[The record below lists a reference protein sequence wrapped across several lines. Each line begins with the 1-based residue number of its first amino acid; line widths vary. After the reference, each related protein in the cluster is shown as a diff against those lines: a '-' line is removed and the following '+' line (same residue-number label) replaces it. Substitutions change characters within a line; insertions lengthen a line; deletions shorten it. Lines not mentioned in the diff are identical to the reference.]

1 MSKHDG
7 GRQLGQPGGVEH
19 NLGVAGSMAQAFIHS
34 PLSPLLLIAFLF
46 LGIFGLILTP
56 RQEDPEISVPM
67 VDIMFHY
74 PGASAEDVAKLAVDP
89 LQRMMSEIPGVKH
102 VYGAAM
108 RGQGIV
114 TIQFI
119 VGEQLGPSMVKLKD
133 KIGSNLDKIPPGVM
147 QPVLIKPKGIDE
159 VPVVTLTLWSQPGQL
174 DDAELHTLALDVQ
187 QQLSQVADTADSF
200 IVGGR
205 SREVQ
210 VDIQPERLAG
220 FGVSL
225 DQVAQTIRSAN
236 AEQAAGSSE
245 SGGTHFSVSTG
256 AFLAG
261 AQDIAK
267 LVVTVRDGI
276 PVYVRDVAKVQARPA
291 ETTQL
296 VSFYTGP
303 AYAPTEREPRVM
315 GAEEGS
321 WIPAPAVTLAIAKK
335 HGSNGVTVANAILEK
350 VEELKG
356 SWIPDNVFVS
366 VTRNYGDTANEKV
379 DELIFKLFVA
389 TGVVTLLVLLA
400 LGWRPALVVT
410 IVIPVVIL
418 MAVFAAFMMD
428 YSINRVSLFALIFS
442 IGILVDDAIVVVEN
456 IYRRWLEGG
465 TTDTET
471 AVDAVREVG
480 NPTIIATFTVVAALL
495 PMGFVS
501 GMMGP
506 YMMPIPALGSVAMIV
521 SLLAAFIFTPWLVM
535 RFVPSMALLRKAEEK
550 EHREKEI
557 IGKWYRRL
565 MMPIIENRFI
575 GWMTLFII
583 IGMFFLS
590 VSLFYTQ
597 SVAVKMLPYDN
608 KSEFDVVIN
617 MPEGTALPETVN
629 VAQRMADALLTAD
642 ANFIL
647 NSAEEQLG
655 EASCGADQHVLTAL
669 QAYSGTASPFNF
681 NGLVRHYYLRDKA
694 WQADIQVQLSPK
706 TERKCSSHHI
716 GMLARKVLQ
725 PIADEYG
732 VEMTVAEVPPGPP
745 VLQVLVADVYG
756 PSAEVRRQV
765 AADLTDIFKK
775 SGDEES
781 RIVDVENYMQE
792 PHKRWRFKVD
802 TEKAVR
808 RGISVDTINRNL
820 GMAMGGAGTILGDI
834 KTGRRL
840 EPVYIKLQISL
851 ATRSQ
856 MSRLRDLPIPTAK
869 GTTVP
874 LAELGTFE
882 EVEEDPIIY
891 YKDMRPV
898 EYVVADVVGR
908 LGAPLYGMFL
918 VDEHLQDYTPPGG
931 GTLEDFW
938 IGPPPSSLQPAFEWT
953 GEWTVT
959 YETFRD
965 MGIAFA
971 VALVLIYIL
980 VVGEFNNFVLPLVIM
995 APIPLT
1001 MVGIV
1006 PGHWLMGA
1014 EFTATS
1020 MIGFIALAGIIVR
1033 NSILLVDFAQQKIL
1047 AGMDVREAVIVS
1059 AETRMRPIVI
1069 TALALVGGSFV
1080 ILTDPIFQGMAVAL
1094 LFGVLVATV
1103 LTLIVIPLGCISAA
1117 NSFVHP
1123 EAGVPGPAGPQGGGH
1138 PGGRGDNPSDQG
1150 GGLHGGGDFPLP
1162 GTSSAGAHA
1171 EDGSDT
1177 RARRPAG
1184 DARPRREAK
1193 PRNSLAAASGEHAAL
1208 RQQPS
1213 PAAEAARKAPA
1224 AASTAT
1230 AAMTPGKPAMT
1241 VVKTSQGD
1249 TGSADSK
1256 PAVASPK
1263 KPAASPVAKTPAQP
1277 AVVVVPDAETKP
1289 PQKTPS
1295 GSAGAGG
1302 APGASGAGGSA
1313 SADVGGAAS
1322 AKPKSQPRQRAAS
1335 TDSAGWDASAKPMEP
1350 ARAPAPAKQ
1359 AAETEV
1365 KPKASATAPE
1375 ERTAAVKKS
1384 SAKTPRSVPAKPQA
1398 KPAGSA
1404 SGAASAPPVE
1414 MLDEAKLAE
1423 KYGLDLNA
1431 ERESA
1436 GKTGPKPGK
1445 RGKSGARRGIR
1456 TKPSSHAR
1464 RS

>member
-1 MSKHDG
+1 MSKQDG
-7 GRQLGQPGGVEH
+7 GRQPGQPGGDEH
-19 NLGVAGSMAQAFIHS
+19 NLGIAGGMAKAFIHS
-34 PLSPLLLIAFLF
+34 PLSPLLLIALLF

-108 RGQGIV
+108 RGQGLV
-114 TIQFI
+114 TVQFI
-119 VGEQLGPSMVKLKD
+119 VGELLGPSLVKMKD
-133 KIGSNLDKIPPGVM
+133 KIDSNLDKVPPGVR
-147 QPVLIKPKGIDE
+147 QPVVIRPKTVDH
-159 VPVVTLTLWSQPGQL
+159 VPVVTLTLWAQPGQL

-187 QQLSQVADTADSF
+187 QQVSQVSDTGDTF

-205 SREVQ
+205 SREIQ
-210 VDIQPERLAG
+210 VDIQPERLSG

-236 AEQAAGSSE
+236 SEQSAGSSE

-256 AFLAG
+256 AFLTG
-261 AQDIAK
+261 TQDIAN
-267 LVVTVRDGI
+267 LVVTVRDGV
-276 PVYVRDVAKVQARPA
+276 PVYVRDVAKVVARPS
-291 ETTQL
+291 ETKHL

-303 AYAPTEREPRVM
+303 AYQSAEQRPPVM
-315 GAEEGS
+315 GADEGS

-335 HGSNGVTVANAILEK
+335 QGSNGVTVADAVLAK

-356 SWIPDNVFVS
+356 SWIPDNVYVE
-366 VTRNYGDTANEKV
+366 VTRNYGETANEKV
-379 DELIFKLFVA
+379 SELIFKLFVA
-389 TGVVTLLVLLA
+389 TGIVTILVLFA

-418 MAVFAAFMMD
+418 MTVFSAYMMG

-456 IYRRWLEGG
+456 IYRRWLESG

-471 AVDAVREVG
+471 AIDAVREVG

-506 YMMPIPALGSVAMIV
+506 YMMPIPALGSVAMLV
-521 SLLAAFIFTPWLVM
+521 SLAAAFIFTPWLVM
-535 RFVPSMALLRKAEEK
+535 RFVPSMAVLRKAEEK
-550 EHREKEI
+550 EHREKEV

-565 MMPIIENRFI
+565 MVPIIENRFV
-575 GWMTLFII
+575 GWMTLSII
-583 IGMFFLS
+583 IAVFFLS

-617 MPEGTALPETVN
+617 MPEGSALPETVN

-642 ANFIL
+642 ANYIL
-647 NSAEEQLG
+647 NSNDEQLG
-655 EASCGADQHVLTAL
+655 EAGCGADQHVITAL

-681 NGLVRHYYLRDKA
+681 NGLVRHYYLRDKS
-694 WQADIQVQLSPK
+694 WQADIQVQLSSK
-706 TERKCSSHHI
+706 HDRKCPSHHI
-716 GMLARKVLQ
+716 GVLARKVLQ
-725 PIADEYG
+725 PIADQYG

-745 VLQVLVADVYG
+745 VLQVLVADIYG

-765 AADLTDIFKK
+765 AADLTEIFKTA
-775 SGDEES
+775 GDHES
-781 RIVDVENYMQE
+781 QIVDVENYMQA

-802 TEKAVR
+802 IEKSVR

-840 EPVYIKLQISL
+840 EPVYITLQISL

-856 MSRLRDLPIPTAK
+856 MSRLRDLPIPNAE
-869 GTTVP
+869 GGTVP
-874 LAELGTFE
+874 LAELGSFE
-882 EVEEDPIIY
+882 EVEEDPVVY
-891 YKDMRPV
+891 FKDLRPV

-918 VDEHLQDYTPPGG
+918 VGDKLKDYTPPGG
-931 GTLEDFW
+931 GVLEDYW
-938 IGPPPSSLQPAFEWT
+938 IGPPPSSLSPAFEWT

-1006 PGHWLMGA
+1006 PGHWIMGA

-1047 AGMDVREAVIVS
+1047 LGLDVREAVIVS

-1069 TALALVGGSFV
+1069 TALALVGGSLV
-1080 ILTDPIFQGMAVAL
+1080 ILTDPIFQGMAVSL
-1094 LFGVLVATV
+1094 LFGVLVATL
-1103 LTLIVIPLGCISAA
+1103 LTLIIIPLGCISAA
-1117 NSFVHP
+1117 GSFVHP
-1123 EAGVPGPAGPQGGGH
+1123 EAGTPGPAPQGGRH
-1138 PGGRGDNPSDQG
+1138 TSG
-1150 GGLHGGGDFPLP
+1150 GGGGGGGGVLGGAEVPLP
-1162 GTSSAGAHA
+1162 GTRGAGARA
-1171 EDGSDT
+1171 EDGSGSGGSSQ
-1177 RARRPAG
+1177 RPAA
-1184 DARPRREAK
+1184 DARPRREATPK
-1193 PRNSLAAASGEHAAL
+1193 PQLAGAGAPGMTSA
-1208 RQQPS
+1208 QQPS
-1213 PAAEAARKAPA
+1213 PSAEATRKEPAMASKSGLTAGVEAQVPA
-1224 AASTAT
+1224 AVAGSV
-1230 AAMTPGKPAMT
+1230 KP
-1241 VVKTSQGD
+1241 Q
-1249 TGSADSK
+1249 
-1256 PAVASPK
+1256 
-1263 KPAASPVAKTPAQP
+1263 PAQP
-1277 AVVVVPDAETKP
+1277 RSAPRGGQKAAPATLKAVDGGSGMTAKP
-1289 PQKTPS
+1289 QP
-1295 GSAGAGG
+1295 
-1302 APGASGAGGSA
+1302 AGGSDNPGA
-1313 SADVGGAAS
+1313 TADATGDAQPKSV
-1322 AKPKSQPRQRAAS
+1322 AKPRA
-1335 TDSAGWDASAKPMEP
+1335 GYAKPVSSAADLAVTEP
-1350 ARAPAPAKQ
+1350 KVAGVATKAEEKPASEK
-1359 AAETEV
+1359 V
-1365 KPKASATAPE
+1365 GSS
-1375 ERTAAVKKS
+1375 VKKPVAAAKKAAKK
-1384 SAKTPRSVPAKPQA
+1384 SARKTDAPSVQ
-1398 KPAGSA
+1398 
-1404 SGAASAPPVE
+1404 

-1423 KYGLDLNA
+1423 KYGLDLIS
-1431 ERESA
+1431 ERETAPEGAKKPAKRTKA
-1436 GKTGPKPGK
+1436 GG
-1445 RGKSGARRGIR
+1445 RRGIR
-1456 TKPSSHAR
+1456 TKPGGQAR
-1464 RS
+1464 NS